1 MNTLPAL
8 LNFVV
13 TTLQL
18 WLRTRHVRV
27 LTTEQVSST
36 QFAFK
41 VRAELTN
48 ADILQVRMY
57 YNEGHVD
64 YAYQIIRA
72 GTPLI
77 RWDNKE
83 HFDSL
88 LTYPHHF
95 HRMDGQ
101 VVESYLTGLLAK
113 DLPEVLQ
120 QIEALFP

>member
-1 MNTLPAL
+1 
-8 LNFVV
+8 
-13 TTLQL
+13 
-18 WLRTRHVRV
+18 
-27 LTTEQVSST
+27 
-36 QFAFK
+36 
-41 VRAELTN
+41 
-48 ADILQVRMY
+48 MY

-95 HRMDGQ
+95 HSMDGQ
-101 VVESYLTGLLAK
+101 VVESYLTGLLTK

-120 QIEALFP
+120 QLEALFP

>member
-18 WLRTRHVRV
+18 WPRTRYVRV
-27 LTTEQVSST
+27 LTTEQFSST

-57 YNEGHVD
+57 YKPIPKN
-64 YAYQIIRA
+64 
-72 GTPLI
+72 
-77 RWDNKE
+77 
-83 HFDSL
+83 
-88 LTYPHHF
+88 
-95 HRMDGQ
+95 
-101 VVESYLTGLLAK
+101 
-113 DLPEVLQ
+113 
-120 QIEALFP
+120 